1 MFGIGKRRA
10 QLAAESARMAG
21 LATQLHH
28 IKKAAHDAADRLLV
42 NYVAAGMLAL
52 LGLVV
57 LGSAIA
63 TAHLAGWDMHARV
76 PSGRVGTGA
85 LWAVFAWRAA
95 LGLLAWAGAVAL
107 LIGGHR
113 VIRKENQR
121 LTQFLVDHTS
131 DLPTIEPLEIDLTAA
146 DLAMDARVKQE
157 RARPSLPP
165 VADVLAT
172 ASSDLRTQRR
182 AAISRVAGAKVRR
195 TSTLVLGPLLMAI
208 GIFFISLGITPAH
221 NAGWDLTSFTPAGR
235 IDGVLPLWFVVA
247 LAFVLGFVIFA
258 GGVASLVGGFLAV
271 RTAQDWLV
279 RFRFSHENELP
290 TAEHLVDPHHV
301 P

>member
-172 ASSDLRTQRR
+172 ASSDLRTQLR

-195 TSTLVLGPLLMAI
+195 TSSLVLGPLLMAI
-208 GIFFISLGITPAH
+208 GIFS
-221 NAGWDLTSFTPAGR
+221 S
-235 IDGVLPLWFVVA
+235 V
-247 LAFVLGFVIFA
+247 
-258 GGVASLVGGFLAV
+258 S
-271 RTAQDWLV
+271 
-279 RFRFSHENELP
+279 ELP
-290 TAEHLVDPHHV
+290 PPTTRDGT
-301 P
+301 